1 MSQNHAKNNQNRLH
15 NLPRKDFEIYI
26 SKKWETSLK
35 IIPKTIRKIN
45 VGICT
50 IHQKLKFSKN
60 VECVK
65 NLGFYCVAR
74 ISPKFSRYIRRSATR
89 GKNVPKSCSKRGR
102 HLQWKTWKSVP
113 KSTPKINKKRWSNQ
127 GKKRRRNNNEKTWS
141 PSSQSEDKMMPKDP
155 NGRILA
161 PKMATKV
168 NTGASGVR
176 TRPSQDSSGDTFWP
190 SFLNSF
196 SLWHPLA
203 SILGAQGCPMSS
215 VGATNWLLVWS

>member
-1 MSQNHAKNNQNRLH
+1 MQWVALGSTDFRHPLAHLRQPLAHLWNNLRQPFAHLWSDLGHGIDFLSFLTPQMSQNHAKNNQNRLH

-102 HLQWKTWKSVP
+102 HLQWKT
-113 KSTPKINKKRWSNQ
+113 
-127 GKKRRRNNNEKTWS
+127 
-141 PSSQSEDKMMPKDP
+141 
-155 NGRILA
+155 
-161 PKMATKV
+161 
-168 NTGASGVR
+168 
-176 TRPSQDSSGDTFWP
+176 
-190 SFLNSF
+190 
-196 SLWHPLA
+196 
-203 SILGAQGCPMSS
+203 
-215 VGATNWLLVWS
+215 